1 MEIMTNRFMLREF
14 NQEDELAFLAYH
26 ADPRY
31 AQFCFPEELEA
42 EYTRELLHSFIRW
55 GSEQPRCNYQFAIVT
70 YQNRKE
76 LIGCCGLRIKGYDAK
91 KAELGIELA
100 PQYWGRYRYA
110 IEIVSSLLEFGFQ
123 QLGLQE
129 VNAFSISANSRVVR
143 LAHRYGF
150 VEVRSYVGSD
160 WMEKQGWSQTEWLLT
175 RSRWESILT
184 SLHKDKAA
192 R

>member
-1 MEIMTNRFMLREF
+1 MEIITNRFVLREF
-14 NQEDELAFLAYH
+14 NQEDEVAFLAYH

-31 AQFCFPEELEA
+31 AEFCSPEELEA

-55 GSEQPRCNYQFAIVT
+55 ASEQQRCSYQFAVVP
-70 YQNRKE
+70 YHNRKE
-76 LIGCCGLRIKGYDAK
+76 LIGCCGLRTKDYEAK

-110 IEIVSSLLEFGFQ
+110 IEIVSSLLEFGFE

-129 VNAFSISANSRVVR
+129 VKAFSISANSRVVR

-150 VEVRSYVGSD
+150 VEVGSSVGST
-160 WMEKQGWSQTEWLLT
+160 WMEKQGWRQTEWLLT
-175 RSRWESILT
+175 RSKWDSIST
-184 SLHKDKAA
+184 SLLTGKAA